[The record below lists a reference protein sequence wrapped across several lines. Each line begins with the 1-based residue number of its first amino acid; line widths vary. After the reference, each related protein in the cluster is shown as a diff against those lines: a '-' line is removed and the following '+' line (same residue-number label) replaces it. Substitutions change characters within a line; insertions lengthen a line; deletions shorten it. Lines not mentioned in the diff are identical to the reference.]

1 MAAKKKI
8 PIDWEAVSMRYRA
21 GTESLRNIAAHYSI
35 TEGAIRA
42 KAKVE
47 GWERD
52 LKEKVRLA
60 TEALLIKQSSTHDL
74 RTEQQTIAVEAQM
87 RANVVLGHRKGLKR
101 LGGLRDK
108 LISEIEMV
116 TDHAEVFDK
125 LGEIMDE
132 SGPDANGNWKPDK
145 LNALYRKVISVSG
158 RIDDAKKLSEIDE
171 KVRKGEREAFNI
183 GGEEESKGN
192 VEELLAK
199 IGLKIKG
206 HG

>member
-8 PIDWEAVSMRYRA
+8 AIDWEAVSMRYRA
-21 GTESLRNIAAHYSI
+21 GSESLRTIAAYFGI

-42 KAKVE
+42 KAKTE
-47 GWERD
+47 SWERD

-60 TEALLIKQSSTHDL
+60 TEALLIKNSSTHNL
-74 RTEQQTIAVEAQM
+74 RTEQQTIAVEAPM
-87 RANVVLGHRKGLKR
+87 RANVVLGHRRGLKR

-108 LISEIEMV
+108 LINEIEMV
-116 TDHAEVFDK
+116 TDNPAVFDK
-125 LGEIMDE
+125 LGEILDE
-132 SGPDANGNWKPDK
+132 SGPDANGNWKADK

-158 RIDDAKKLSEIDE
+158 RIDDAKKLAEVDE

-192 VEELLAK
+192 VEDLLAK
-199 IGLKIKG
+199 IGLKLKG
-206 HG
+206 QS